1 MAKYTKQDVATLDPK
16 TIDFCEKWLWDTVKR
31 FRLTDD
37 LAKTKARRELNHART
52 DAIANAVDML
62 EILRGYNQDPTI
74 LCDEF
79 SLFDEDLPRRT
90 TLTI

>member
-1 MAKYTKQDVATLDPK
+1 MKYTKQDILNLDAK
-16 TIDFCEKWLWDTVKR
+16 TIDFCARWLWDTVKR

-52 DAIANAVDML
+52 EAIANAVDML
-62 EILRGYNQDPTI
+62 EILRGYNQDPTM

-90 TLTI
+90 TLAI